1 MRICGDNFAVASE
14 QGLYISVW
22 DWKSGEHISDF
33 VCSFFLNETIFHYLT
48 MSQMAS
54 LRSSVFTFLDEHH
67 ILFPSSI
74 DDGLYVYDI
83 RAMHPINMRKQ
94 NLKGTHCF
102 EISVPQSW
110 GHEAHHTI
118 DLTCNSLA
126 IGSGATMGPFYTN
139 SHDRMISLWITVG
152 LDPTGAPANL
162 GRDCHEIHVRAH
174 TLLMWAQAHPAPPNA
189 CVVVPWSAWSP
200 AAARVVAPRVD
211 DGALLYM
218 CPPSQP
224 KFSGCGMRIVSPPV
238 WSDGTYIISVTDYHP
253 ARVFRARE
261 QKVLTV
267 NAESRNK
274 PVVTHAEWDNTS
286 TQDGGYSRGRSKSL
300 PLPTVRAFSSL
311 FTSPMYHP
319 LLSNLV
325 FWHAQPSRLV
335 CDGSD
340 NEPILPEMAWFP
352 SGTGE
357 DLYLVYYSSY

>member
-1 MRICGDNFAVASE
+1 MRVCGDNFAVASE

-22 DWKSGEHISDF
+22 NWKSGEHISDF

-48 MSQMAS
+48 MNQMAS

-83 RAMHPINMRKQ
+83 RAMPPINMRKQ

-110 GHEAHHTI
+110 GHEVHHTI
-118 DLTCNSLA
+118 DLTCNSLST
-126 IGSGATMGPFYTN
+126 GSGATMGPFYTN
-139 SHDRMISLWITVG
+139 SHDRMISLWVTVG
-152 LDPTGAPANL
+152 LDPTGAHANW
-162 GRDCHEIHVRAH
+162 GQGCHEIHVRAH
-174 TLLMWAQAHPAPPNA
+174 KLLMWTQTHPAPPNA

-211 DGALLYM
+211 DLALLYM
-218 CPPSQP
+218 CPSQSR
-224 KFSGCGMRIVSPPV
+224 FSGCGMRIVSPPV
-238 WSDGTYIISVTDYHP
+238 RSDGTYIISVMDYHP
-253 ARVFRARE
+253 ARVFRARK
-261 QKVLTV
+261 QQVPTM

-274 PVVTHAEWDNTS
+274 LVVTHAEWSNPS

-319 LLSNLV
+319 LL
-325 FWHAQPSRLV
+325 
-335 CDGSD
+335 
-340 NEPILPEMAWFP
+340 
-352 SGTGE
+352 
-357 DLYLVYYSSY
+357 